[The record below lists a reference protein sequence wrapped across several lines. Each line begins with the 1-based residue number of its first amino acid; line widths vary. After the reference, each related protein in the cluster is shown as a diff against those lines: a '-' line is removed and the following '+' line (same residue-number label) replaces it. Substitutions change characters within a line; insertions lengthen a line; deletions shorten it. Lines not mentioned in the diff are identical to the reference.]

1 MPEPIVLSPVELT
14 QLCAWYESRVQ
25 TALATWSGRA
35 SDRSRLTGLQTRLAE
50 LTAALAV
57 RDPLPEP
64 AAAPSIQPA
73 GIMLP
78 PGFQA

>member
-1 MPEPIVLSPVELT
+1 MAGPIVLSPAELT
-14 QLCAWYESRVQ
+14 QLCAWYEARVQ

-35 SDRSRLTGLQTRLAE
+35 SDRARLTGLQTRLAD
-50 LTAALAV
+50 LTAALADL
-57 RDPLPEP
+57 DPLPEP
-64 AAAPSIQPA
+64 AAAPAIQPA